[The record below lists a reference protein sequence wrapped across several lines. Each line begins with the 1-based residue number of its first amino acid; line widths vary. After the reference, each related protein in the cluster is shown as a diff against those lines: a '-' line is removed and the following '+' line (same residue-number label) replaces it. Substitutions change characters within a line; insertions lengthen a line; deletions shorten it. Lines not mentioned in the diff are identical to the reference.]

1 MPRVYLSA
9 STQESNIGI
18 TPFTTEEKEMN
29 LIVDKLMPILY
40 NDGRFIPKR
49 NLIYMDPYQ
58 SADDSNTFLAELHI
72 AIHSNAG
79 GGQGTEV
86 FTFGPNTSSE
96 KLGKALYNQIAPLS
110 PGNDRGVKHN
120 PGLIEVGNTVH
131 ATSCLIELDFHDN
144 PAGAKWIAENHL
156 SIAQALYRG
165 VCDYYGYKYLALDTS
180 PVTPPPTPSP
190 DTLDHDVNLVVWCPA
205 SKAQDAIKSINSLG
219 FYVEQFP
226 LKLRRD

>member
-1 MPRVYLSA
+1 MPRIYLSA

-58 SADDSNTFLAELHI
+58 SAADSNTFLAELHI

-86 FTFGPNTSSE
+86 FTFGPGTSSE

-110 PGNDRGVKHN
+110 PGTDRGVKYN

-144 PAGAKWIAENHL
+144 SAGAKWIAGNHL

-165 VCDYYGYKYLALDTS
+165 VCDYYGYKYLALDIA
-180 PVTPPPTPSP
+180 PVLCHPTPSP
-190 DTLDHDVNLVVWCPA
+190 ETLDNDVNLAVWCPA
-205 SKAQDAIKSINSLG
+205 SKANEAIKSINTLG
-219 FYVEQFP
+219 YYVEQFP